1 MPQYSFQVPSTSKV
15 FYGPSQRF
23 GTTFNTPPSAYN
35 VPPLSSYYRPSLST
49 QMRHMGYEDEE
60 EDDNNN
66 NTNHN
71 NDDDDKGGDHVPQQQ
86 HKITRDHPTL
96 LQNVDLTSLS

>member
-1 MPQYSFQVPSTSKV
+1 
-15 FYGPSQRF
+15 
-23 GTTFNTPPSAYN
+23 
-35 VPPLSSYYRPSLST
+35 
-49 QMRHMGYEDEE
+49 MGYEDEE

-86 HKITRDHPTL
+86 QTITREHPRTRGGRGRRSRGQRTQTNPVQQDEKPRL
-96 LQNVDLTSLS
+96 RAMEHVQIGRAHV